1 MKKTIITM
9 AAVTAAIVAIRK
21 INRRAPAPR
30 VPYYH
35 YS

>member
-1 MKKTIITM
+1 MNKTIITL

-21 INRRAPAPR
+21 INRRVPAPH